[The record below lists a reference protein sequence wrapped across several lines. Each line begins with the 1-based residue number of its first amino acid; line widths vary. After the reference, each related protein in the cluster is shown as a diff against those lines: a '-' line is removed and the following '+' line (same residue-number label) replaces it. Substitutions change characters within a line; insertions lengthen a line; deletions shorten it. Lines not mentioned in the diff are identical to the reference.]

1 MHMNHELCETYAKDV
16 EVIKILC
23 ITNIAMSQRP
33 FVFLLLRK
41 VRSAHNTVIDAV
53 SLNAPRQ
60 STLS

>member
-1 MHMNHELCETYAKDV
+1 MNHELCKTYAKDV

-23 ITNIAMSQRP
+23 ITIGISKHP

-41 VRSAHNTVIDAV
+41 VWSTHNTVIDAV
-53 SLNAPRQ
+53 ALNALKQ